1 MPTHEYERLARTA
14 LLEVTPD
21 STVGAFVDA
30 VDEGDDVVSL
40 RFANRMPGYP
50 GWRWTVSVAKIG
62 DDEPTVLEVEL
73 MPGDGSLVA
82 PEWVPWSERLAEY
95 RAAQEGEDGDGDDDD
110 ESDEDER
117 RRRGRRGRRLR
128 RPGRRRGRRRRVGRR
143 RLRHRRGRPERVGR
157 RRPRRRGR
165 RRARRRGGRRRRRVG
180 RGRHGA
186 GARRAAARTAATRA
200 ARPPRRPGRR
210 PRGRPSRRERGRPG
224 PPPVLRR
231 RASSATRP
239 ATDGRRGASWHR
251 ASRPCRTPVSAT
263 ARPPRTRWPW

>member
-95 RAAQEGEDGDGDDDD
+95 RAAQEGEDGHGDDDD
-110 ESDEDER
+110 ESDEDDDESDDDDEDADYDDPDDDEADDDESDDDDDFDTDEDDLSESDDDDLD
-117 RRRGRRGRRLR
+117 GVDVDELDDAEDSDDESDEDDTE
-128 RPGRRRGRRRRVGRR
+128 
-143 RLRHRRGRPERVGR
+143 PEPVA
-157 RRPRRRGR
+157 PP
-165 RRARRRGGRRRRRVG
+165 RARRRRAQRV
-180 RGRHGA
+180 
-186 GARRAAARTAATRA
+186 
-200 ARPPRRPGRR
+200 RPVDPDDDLEVDR
-210 PRGRPSRRERGRPG
+210 
-224 PPPVLRR
+224 LD
-231 RASSATRP
+231 ASEVDP
-239 ATDGRRGASWHR
+239 DHHR
-251 ASRPCRTPVSAT
+251 S
-263 ARPPRTRWPW
+263 